1 MMRELTAKD
10 FEKAVRNPH
19 FDRLMTKVEV
29 PISKEDWASICELA
43 KLSNVRPE
51 IIIQNC
57 LSEFADEIREE

>member
-43 KLSNVRPE
+43 KLNDVRPE

-57 LSEFADEIREE
+57 LSEFAEEIRED